1 MNCNLKAE
9 CTNLTTVF
17 LDVNRWIILSLVER
31 YMKLGWNLSM
41 TVDRIAS
48 ILVTVLSRALN
59 TPSGIPS
66 VITFVVI
73 ENFYIHHHSV
83 VNVQQNSSWTSFH
96 SFVNLW
102 PCMVCWY
109 RYICFSHLHLAFL
122 RFSSKFQTDKQNHM
136 KNRLQQFTKFIPCI
150 FST

>member
-9 CTNLTTVF
+9 CTNLAKDLTTAVF
-17 LDVNRWIILSLVER
+17 LDVNRLIILSLVER

-83 VNVQQNSSWTSFH
+83 VNVQQNSSSLFTLLLICDLAWFVDTGTYVFH
-96 SFVNLW
+96 I
-102 PCMVCWY
+102 
-109 RYICFSHLHLAFL
+109 YIWLF
-122 RFSSKFQTDKQNHM
+122 
-136 KNRLQQFTKFIPCI
+136 
-150 FST
+150 